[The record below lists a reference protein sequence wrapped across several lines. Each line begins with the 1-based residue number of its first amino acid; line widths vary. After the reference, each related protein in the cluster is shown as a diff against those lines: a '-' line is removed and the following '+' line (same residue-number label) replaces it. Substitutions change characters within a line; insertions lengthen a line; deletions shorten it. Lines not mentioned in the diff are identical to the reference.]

1 MAPGRVRPIPT
12 WGGRSALP
20 RLAQLA
26 WTHRMRMLMPPAAV
40 ALRRRRGPFTEGQ
53 AW

>member
-26 WTHRMRMLMPPAAV
+26 WTHRMRSLMHPAAV